1 MNKDVAI
8 TIGCNI
14 IINLDSG
21 DEVKIYGY
29 NWKHNYSSDNGPVLN
44 SIF

>member
-21 DEVKIYGY
+21 DKVTIYGK
-29 NWKHNYSSDNGPVLN
+29 NWSGNVYFNGPVLN
-44 SIF
+44 SNF